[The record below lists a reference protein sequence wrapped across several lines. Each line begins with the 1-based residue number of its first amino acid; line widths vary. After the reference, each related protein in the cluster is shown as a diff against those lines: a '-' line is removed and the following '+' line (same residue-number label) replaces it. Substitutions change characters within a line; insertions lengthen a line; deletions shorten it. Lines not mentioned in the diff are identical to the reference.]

1 MNHQKTNYHSS
12 YDDQKSIRAASR
24 RERNAEILDIVRN
37 VCQKFGGMAEIG
49 NGFVVVDTSKYE
61 VKSK

>member
-1 MNHQKTNYHSS
+1 MGIEQKTYHT
-12 YDDQKSIRAASR
+12 YEDHKSIRAANR
-24 RERNAEILDIVRN
+24 RERNKEIIDTVRN

-49 NGFVVVDTSKYE
+49 DGFVVVDTKRYE